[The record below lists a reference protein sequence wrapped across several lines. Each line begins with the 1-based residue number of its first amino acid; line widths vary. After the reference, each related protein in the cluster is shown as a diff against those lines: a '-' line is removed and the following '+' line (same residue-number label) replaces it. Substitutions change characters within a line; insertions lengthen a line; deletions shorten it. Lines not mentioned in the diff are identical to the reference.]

1 MGRQEALQK
10 NEQDRVNL
18 LKKIDLFV
26 LDMDGTFYLGNH
38 VIKGALDF
46 VQYVQKKGRRILF
59 FTNNSSQSPRV
70 YMERL
75 AGMGCRLQ
83 ESRL

>member
-1 MGRQEALQK
+1 MGKIGVGRQEALQK

-46 VQYVQKKGRRILF
+46 VQYVQKK
-59 FTNNSSQSPRV
+59 
-70 YMERL
+70 
-75 AGMGCRLQ
+75 
-83 ESRL
+83 